1 MKKISLIILI
11 LTVMGYAQYLPEH
24 MVAGKIRIATNYNRL
39 PQSYNTT
46 NRLYNQDL
54 YWVLY
59 ATNDKPA
66 GFYRYTKT
74 YKTTNWS
81 LFAVAN
87 PIADKL
93 YTDTHTNF
101 YPYSIIAS
109 NAKFTGKLTVIGDID
124 PTSISLSSNVPI
136 YFNATKRLKFT
147 NTGFNF
153 NDLLKAKYF
162 EITDDTVNLGSGI
175 YDNYTYG
182 IGIGYNTYNNHNYG
196 IGMGNYDYN
205 NYTYGIGMGY
215 NDCNNNNYGIGMG
228 NCDHNNYTYG
238 IGMGNSDYNN
248 NTYGIGMG
256 TYDYN
261 NYNYGIG
268 MGTYDYNNYT
278 YGIGIIIIIISPH
291 TYSIIIIME

>member
-93 YTDTHTNF
+93 YVVFVSNELVTGYLSADTRQSNIARIYTDTHTNF

-175 YDNYTYG
+175 YS
-182 IGIGYNTYNNHNYG
+182 
-196 IGMGNYDYN
+196 

-215 NDCNNNNYGIGMG
+215 NAYKNHAYGIGMR
-228 NCDHNNYTYG
+228 
-238 IGMGNSDYNN
+238 S
-248 NTYGIGMG
+248 
-256 TYDYN
+256 
-261 NYNYGIG
+261 
-268 MGTYDYNNYT
+268 
-278 YGIGIIIIIISPH
+278 
-291 TYSIIIIME
+291 